1 MKKSLSLFAAL
12 LLLFSVS
19 AFAEAAEMPA
29 YQPVPDFTVTLIS
42 GETFTLSEVLTRK
55 KAVLINLWATWCG
68 PCEKEFP
75 YLQEAYEAYRDSV
88 EVIALSVERGD
99 STEILT
105 AYAQS
110 HGLTFPVG
118 SDTGVGLADRFVSR
132 GIPTSVLVDR
142 FGNTVLVEVGAQTSS
157 YGFMAAFEQL
167 TGDDYTESRVFS
179 GFPRPVPPDPAG
191 QETPAA
197 LAAGLAE
204 AESPDLRIA
213 FVQDENT
220 WPFLASEEDGKP
232 CIASTNANVDNSS
245 AELLVS
251 AAAAEGDA
259 FSFRAKVSCEEGYDR
274 FRIFLNGGYVRSF
287 SGESGWFSFALM
299 LPEGENEIRLVYRKD
314 MMEAAGADRVCL
326 ADFALLHGEEAAAAA
341 AANPAEFYP
350 YAEKTGFEF
359 ANDSVREIAF
369 FTPDGELFDMNSLL
383 GTADTRFYIIP
394 DEDIRFTATLSRVME
409 WDDMTLVSNGGTWNA
424 SDILEGELHSGRGD
438 EDYDTLAI
446 LDNYQQI
453 VYAAAFV
460 FPDEETASS
469 FEAMLAQEADGVR
482 FRYLDE

>member
-68 PCEKEFP
+68 PCEREFP

-167 TGDDYTESRVFS
+167 TGDDSAVFRDPFRPIPRDRKPRPPWPRVLRKRKAPICASRSCRMKIHGRFSLPKRTESPASRPPTRMWTTAAPS
-179 GFPRPVPPDPAG
+179 SSFPLSPRRATRFLSVRRYPARKD
-191 QETPAA
+191 T
-197 LAAGLAE
+197 
-204 AESPDLRIA
+204 
-213 FVQDENT
+213 T
-220 WPFLASEEDGKP
+220 
-232 CIASTNANVDNSS
+232 
-245 AELLVS
+245 VS
-251 AAAAEGDA
+251 A
-259 FSFRAKVSCEEGYDR
+259 FS
-274 FRIFLNGGYVRSF
+274 
-287 SGESGWFSFALM
+287 
-299 LPEGENEIRLVYRKD
+299 
-314 MMEAAGADRVCL
+314 
-326 ADFALLHGEEAAAAA
+326 
-341 AANPAEFYP
+341 
-350 YAEKTGFEF
+350 
-359 ANDSVREIAF
+359 
-369 FTPDGELFDMNSLL
+369 
-383 GTADTRFYIIP
+383 
-394 DEDIRFTATLSRVME
+394 
-409 WDDMTLVSNGGTWNA
+409 
-424 SDILEGELHSGRGD
+424 
-438 EDYDTLAI
+438 
-446 LDNYQQI
+446 
-453 VYAAAFV
+453 
-460 FPDEETASS
+460 
-469 FEAMLAQEADGVR
+469 
-482 FRYLDE
+482 